1 MQNSGQSGYQF
12 ANIQMNQNPVRFLE
26 SSSEQLRDSLCD
38 DKSYEN
44 IFIMKYGSDPLKTYL
59 PDSDID
65 VTIIVNNNFRSVSTG
80 KLEFVPP
87 LSQLKMI
94 K

>member
-26 SSSEQLRDSLCD
+26 SSSNQLCD

-87 LSQLKMI
+87 LS
-94 K
+94 